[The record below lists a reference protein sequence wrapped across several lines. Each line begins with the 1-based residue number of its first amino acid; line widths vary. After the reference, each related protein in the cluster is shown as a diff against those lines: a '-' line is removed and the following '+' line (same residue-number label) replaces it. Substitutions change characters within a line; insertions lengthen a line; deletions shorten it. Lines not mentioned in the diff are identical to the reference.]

1 MEKRI
6 RKSDDFYQEALIWM
20 GYRYAIG
27 LTNFGRFKGEEQIV
41 EYFDSW
47 RRKYGCE
54 DEFPYEKLKR
64 PVDSY
69 EKNPQICTSICEEY
83 IVEDNLYNE

>member
-1 MEKRI
+1 MTI
-6 RKSDDFYQEALIWM
+6 DDLLDWDDLAKYFDPKM
-20 GYRYAIG
+20 HKHCKV
-27 LTNFGRFKGEEQIV
+27 RFKGEEQIV

-47 RRKYGCE
+47 RQKFGCE

-69 EKNPQICTSICEEY
+69 EMNNTIG
-83 IVEDNLYNE
+83 L